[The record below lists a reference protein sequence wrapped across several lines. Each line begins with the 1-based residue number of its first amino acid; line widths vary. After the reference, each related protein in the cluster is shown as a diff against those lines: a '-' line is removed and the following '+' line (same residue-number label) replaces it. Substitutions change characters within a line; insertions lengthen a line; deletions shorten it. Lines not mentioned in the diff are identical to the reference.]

1 MKTDHNDTNFQEQLK
16 RIKREELRELRAE
29 KFDEIGWKVLGFIL
43 LFGFISWII
52 FGIVT
57 YCSSNDDTGYRHNST
72 VDDYTEMHEYYRQ
85 RNEEG
90 RRTIESYTPPADGA
104 ERFRRTLREG
114 SKENRLIEKFDRGD
128 YKDYYEYHDG
138 PEGNIGDVDYH
149 EIEDYFGGERD

>member
-1 MKTDHNDTNFQEQLK
+1 MKTDHNDTNFQDQLK
-16 RIKREELRELRAE
+16 KIRREELRELRAA
-29 KFDEIGWKVLGFIL
+29 KIDEIGWKFFSLVLIISFIL
-43 LFGFISWII
+43 L
-52 FGIVT
+52 IVFCIQT
-57 YCSSNDDTGYRHNST
+57 CNSSNGDTGYRHYPS

-114 SKENRLIEKFDRGD
+114 NKENRLIEKFDRGD